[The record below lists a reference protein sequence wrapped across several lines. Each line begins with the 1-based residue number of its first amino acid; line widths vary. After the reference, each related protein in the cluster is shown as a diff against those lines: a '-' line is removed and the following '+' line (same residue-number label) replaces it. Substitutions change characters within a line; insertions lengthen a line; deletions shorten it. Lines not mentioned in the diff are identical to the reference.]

1 MSDRKIWICSGCG
14 RVYPSHMKFCSK
26 CNTSKKHVTRF
37 VDKFIKNENKVTT
50 IKKRNKKR

>member
-14 RVYPSHMKFCSK
+14 RVYPSHMRFCSK
-26 CNTSKKHVTRF
+26 CNTSRKLPTRL

-50 IKKRNKKR
+50 IKKRNKK